1 MDFLATII
9 KILLS
14 ISVLINAITV
24 YLKINKL
31 WKRKHE
37 PVVAESISIFSMML
51 HLLTNIP
58 FVLYYLVIAEN
69 KDFRVGL
76 TNIIGILFFS
86 FSLLTGIGFW
96 VKDTGHA
103 GWWQKFMK
111 ALKQEAGESTTLIKA
126 MGKPAGRKELIDILY
141 RLAWLD
147 DNLDEKERELVE
159 MFAQEWEIDV
169 SDILQQPPPERG
181 IDKFKAVRNGVVA
194 YLAQKPAKEE
204 AVNLVDAV
212 HALISIDNEVTREEE
227 LIATEVSHMLEEYA
241 GEKEASVYGIIV
253 HPQPE
258 QEEMLHSLA
267 PLAKEE
273 YVLGDRAFLVETFHT
288 RTYAEAVS
296 EDYRQQGLFTVVH
309 DYSVG

>member
-1 MDFLATII
+1 MEIFAAIV

-14 ISVLINAITV
+14 ISVFINTITV

-69 KDFRVGL
+69 QDLRVGF
-76 TNIIGILFFS
+76 TNIIGIIFFS

-96 VKDTGHA
+96 VKDPGHA
-103 GWWQKFMK
+103 GLWQKFIK
-111 ALKQEAGESTTLIKA
+111 ALKQEARESNTLLKA
-126 MGKPAGRKELIDILY
+126 MGKPAGRKELIKILY
-141 RLAWLD
+141 RLAWFD
-147 DNLDEKERELVE
+147 DKLDEREREFVE
-159 MFAQEWEIDV
+159 MFAREWEIEM
-169 SDILQQPPPERG
+169 SDILQQPPPEQG
-181 IDKFKAVRNGVVA
+181 IDKLNAVRSGVVA

-212 HALISIDNEVTREEE
+212 HALIGIDNEVTREEE
-227 LIATEVSHMLEEYA
+227 LIAAEVSHMLEQYP

-258 QEEMLHSLA
+258 QEEMLRQLA

-273 YVLGDRAFLVETFHT
+273 YVLGDRAFLVDTFHT
-288 RTYAEAVS
+288 RPYAETIG
-296 EDYRQQGLFTVVH
+296 EDYRQQGFFTVVY
-309 DYSVG
+309 DYSVS

>member
-1 MDFLATII
+1 MEHFAAII
-9 KILLS
+9 KLLVS

-51 HLLTNIP
+51 HILTNIP

-76 TNIIGILFFS
+76 TNIIGIVFFS

-96 VKDTGHA
+96 VKEPGHA
-103 GWWQKFMK
+103 GLWHKFVK
-111 ALKQEAGESTTLIKA
+111 ALKQEANESNTLIQA
-126 MGKPAGRKELIDILY
+126 MGKPAGRKELVNILY

-147 DNLDEKERELVE
+147 NKLDEKEREFVQ

-169 SDILQQPPPERG
+169 SDILQQQPTEQG
-181 IDKFKAVRNGVVA
+181 IDKINTIRSGVVA

-204 AVNLVDAV
+204 AVNLIDVV
-212 HALISIDNEVTREEE
+212 HALIGIDNEVTREEE
-227 LIATEVSHMLEEYA
+227 LIAAEVSQMLEEYA

-258 QEEMLHSLA
+258 QEEILREMA
-267 PLAKEE
+267 PMAKEE
-273 YVLGDRAFLVETFHT
+273 YVLGDRAFLVDRFHT
-288 RTYAEAVS
+288 RLYAETVS
-296 EDYRQQGLFTVVH
+296 ADYRQQGLFTVVH
-309 DYSVG
+309 DYSVN